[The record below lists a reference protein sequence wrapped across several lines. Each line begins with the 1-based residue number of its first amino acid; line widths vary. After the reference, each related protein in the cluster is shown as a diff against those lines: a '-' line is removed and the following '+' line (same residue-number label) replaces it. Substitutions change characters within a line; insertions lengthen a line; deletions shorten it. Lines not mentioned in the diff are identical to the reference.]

1 MAKRK
6 KSFLYNENLIWER
19 RAVVVGRKDSKAKQ
33 KKSKQKSL
41 KTKKNT
47 RFWSNLYAP
56 FACAWVVEVT
66 GFEPTTSW
74 SRTMRATKLRY
85 TSA

>member
-19 RAVVVGRKDSKAKQ
+19 RAVAVGRRYGKAKER
-33 KKSKQKSL
+33 KSRQISL

-47 RFWSNLYAP
+47 RFRRYLYAP
-56 FACAWVVEVT
+56 FACARVVPKAGLVRNAVT
-66 GFEPTTSW
+66 E
-74 SRTMRATKLRY
+74 
-85 TSA
+85 